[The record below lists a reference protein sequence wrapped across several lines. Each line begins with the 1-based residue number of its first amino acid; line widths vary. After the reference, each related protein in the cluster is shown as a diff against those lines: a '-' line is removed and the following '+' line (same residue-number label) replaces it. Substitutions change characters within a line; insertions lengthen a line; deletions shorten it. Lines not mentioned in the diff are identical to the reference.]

1 MLRKQRIRLKTK
13 RGRRTIDRRK
23 IMIGREHS
31 KKGLRYVL
39 KTVSCVLLQ
48 KEQEEVERGLRK
60 YEEKLRRREA
70 VRQAE
75 IEKRVKSR
83 REIEKQIDT
92 SRPNPRFERMQK
104 TAFEDFYKTYQKLKK
119 LETRQQE
126 EQELR
131 EYNMTQA
138 EQKREQVRENRL
150 KEIRNNER
158 TRMVKLKTK
167 FTRQDQALQKF
178 RENFK
183 EDMEERKEIQM
194 LKKID
199 QEENLQRT
207 KNFYVSNYNSKALQE
222 LYRLKLVEKIKSKM
236 ERAVTMR
243 TVKEQVKEFYDYQ
256 TNNLLRRSQG
266 ILQTR
271 NGINLH
277 YNTLNEPS
285 A

>member
-1 MLRKQRIRLKTK
+1 
-13 RGRRTIDRRK
+13 
-23 IMIGREHS
+23 
-31 KKGLRYVL
+31 
-39 KTVSCVLLQ
+39 
-48 KEQEEVERGLRK
+48 
-60 YEEKLRRREA
+60 
-70 VRQAE
+70 
-75 IEKRVKSR
+75 
-83 REIEKQIDT
+83 
-92 SRPNPRFERMQK
+92 
-104 TAFEDFYKTYQKLKK
+104 
-119 LETRQQE
+119 
-126 EQELR
+126 
-131 EYNMTQA
+131 
-138 EQKREQVRENRL
+138 
-150 KEIRNNER
+150 
-158 TRMVKLKTK
+158 MVKLKTK

-256 TNNLLRRSQG
+256 TNNLLRKSQG
-266 ILQTR
+266 ILLTR

>member
-1 MLRKQRIRLKTK
+1 
-13 RGRRTIDRRK
+13 
-23 IMIGREHS
+23 
-31 KKGLRYVL
+31 
-39 KTVSCVLLQ
+39 
-48 KEQEEVERGLRK
+48 
-60 YEEKLRRREA
+60 
-70 VRQAE
+70 
-75 IEKRVKSR
+75 
-83 REIEKQIDT
+83 
-92 SRPNPRFERMQK
+92 
-104 TAFEDFYKTYQKLKK
+104 
-119 LETRQQE
+119 
-126 EQELR
+126 
-131 EYNMTQA
+131 
-138 EQKREQVRENRL
+138 
-150 KEIRNNER
+150 
-158 TRMVKLKTK
+158 MVKLKTK

>member
-1 MLRKQRIRLKTK
+1 M
-13 RGRRTIDRRK
+13 
-23 IMIGREHS
+23 
-31 KKGLRYVL
+31 
-39 KTVSCVLLQ
+39 LLQ

-131 EYNMTQA
+131 EYNQTQA

-167 FTRQDQALQKF
+167 FTRQDQAMQKF

>member
-1 MLRKQRIRLKTK
+1 
-13 RGRRTIDRRK
+13 
-23 IMIGREHS
+23 
-31 KKGLRYVL
+31 
-39 KTVSCVLLQ
+39 
-48 KEQEEVERGLRK
+48 
-60 YEEKLRRREA
+60 
-70 VRQAE
+70 
-75 IEKRVKSR
+75 
-83 REIEKQIDT
+83 
-92 SRPNPRFERMQK
+92 
-104 TAFEDFYKTYQKLKK
+104 
-119 LETRQQE
+119 
-126 EQELR
+126 
-131 EYNMTQA
+131 
-138 EQKREQVRENRL
+138 
-150 KEIRNNER
+150 
-158 TRMVKLKTK
+158 MVKLKTK
-167 FTRQDQALQKF
+167 FTRQDQAMQKF

>member
-1 MLRKQRIRLKTK
+1 
-13 RGRRTIDRRK
+13 
-23 IMIGREHS
+23 
-31 KKGLRYVL
+31 
-39 KTVSCVLLQ
+39 
-48 KEQEEVERGLRK
+48 
-60 YEEKLRRREA
+60 
-70 VRQAE
+70 
-75 IEKRVKSR
+75 
-83 REIEKQIDT
+83 
-92 SRPNPRFERMQK
+92 
-104 TAFEDFYKTYQKLKK
+104 
-119 LETRQQE
+119 
-126 EQELR
+126 
-131 EYNMTQA
+131 
-138 EQKREQVRENRL
+138 
-150 KEIRNNER
+150 
-158 TRMVKLKTK
+158 MVKLKTK

-207 KNFYVSNYNSKALQE
+207 KNFYVSNYNSKVLQE
-222 LYRLKLVEKIKSKM
+222 LYRLKLVQKIKSKM